1 MRITVVT
8 GVWGRPHV
16 FEMFAQGIKNL
27 GVEVKVIVAGS
38 EGNASRAMVEKHGFY
53 YREIPNQP
61 LASKMCATTLMARDI
76 GSDYV
81 ICLGSDDIISPEL
94 MQEYI
99 KCMQEG
105 YDFIGIEDFYFFDT
119 VTKQAAYWGGYRE
132 PHRKGISCG
141 AGRVISKRLMDK
153 WAWQP
158 WKNEHSKYLDN
169 SMQGRISGKQK
180 LLNLKELGLF
190 AVDIKS
196 STNMTPFALW
206 DNTHYI
212 DVQIIKDQFPYI
224 F

>member
-61 LASKMCATTLMARDI
+61 LGSKMSATTLMARDI
-76 GSDYV
+76 GTDYV
-81 ICLGSDDIISPEL
+81 ICMGSDDIISPEL
-94 MQEYI
+94 MQEYL
-99 KCMQEG
+99 KWMREG
-105 YDFIGIEDFYFFDT
+105 YDYIAIQDLYYYDT
-119 VTKQAAYWGGYRE
+119 VSKRASYWGGYR
-132 PHRKGISCG
+132 G
-141 AGRVISKRLMDK
+141 ARLNHAAGPGRVISRRLMEN
-153 WAWQP
+153 WAWKP
-158 WKNEHSKYLDN
+158 WRDQHSKMLDN
-169 SMQGRISGKQK
+169 SMQDRISGKQK

-196 STNMTPFALW
+196 STNMTPFELW
-206 DNTHYI
+206 DNTQYI